1 MFKYSGYL
9 IVKFA
14 LFFYFF
20 ENEGQWRVVI
30 DTEGKVAAKKR
41 DLKKK
46 KFFFSLGNT
55 IGLAEL
61 MGRKRF
67 DVLC

>member
-41 DLKKK
+41 DLKKN
-46 KFFFSLGNT
+46 FFLVWVT
-55 IGLAEL
+55 RL
-61 MGRKRF
+61 
-67 DVLC
+67 VLRS

>member
-41 DLKKK
+41 D
-46 KFFFSLGNT
+46 
-55 IGLAEL
+55 
-61 MGRKRF
+61 
-67 DVLC
+67 